1 MLSNARVVVQDA
13 NGETI
18 CNIVVRKETDFAMIR
33 MLISDYYLHKYE
45 EVVAAFR
52 EDFVYTDA
60 EKQKKMCEVF
70 DELAKDMYSQFAIID
85 DLEKGDED
93 NG

>member
-1 MLSNARVVVQDA
+1 MLSNARVIVQDS

-18 CNIVVRKETDFAMIR
+18 CNIVVRNNTDFAMIR
-33 MLISDYYLHKYE
+33 MLISEYYLHKYE
-45 EVVAAFR
+45 EIVASF
-52 EDFVYTDA
+52 
-60 EKQKKMCEVF
+60 KQDTLLSESEVQQEMCKVF